1 MRVEGI
7 IVQVASFSFSTH
19 PSLLLSYLMYVL
31 SFLCPLAFR
40 RRRPPSVFRPSFV
53 VFVG

>member
-7 IVQVASFSFSTH
+7 IVQVASLFLSTH
-19 PSLLLSYLMYVL
+19 PSFLLSYLMYVP
-31 SFLCPLAFR
+31 SFPRPLAFR
-40 RRRPPSVFRPSFV
+40 RRRPPFLFHPSFV